1 VVTPSTWTSFGAWK
15 ILDGKSASEPEEYCT
30 AIKDKI
36 KDKKLIDINIKTPE
50 NFGRWFANI
59 TEVYDQMNIAAK
71 KSEQHK
77 LIHRYNES
85 EFVKDIVDK
94 MGKYLINIKE
104 DYTRDCR
111 NRRKWDLARLRSRIE
126 YMQIRGE
133 LHDERD
139 ESSYTL
145 QAKANAANDNS
156 RRNYDD
162 DKYNDQRDIKREE
175 QPRMDGREIIM
186 DHARTGTTFTSTRT
200 GHQTRKGPGPGQGQG
215 KGLEQDQGQGQ

>member
-1 VVTPSTWTSFGAWK
+1 VDKFWSFG
-15 ILDGKSASEPEEYCT
+15 KSLTVNQLQNRRNT

-36 KDKKLIDINIKTPE
+36 KDKKFDDINIKTPE

-77 LIHRYNES
+77 LIHLYNES
-85 EFVKDIVDK
+85 EFVKDIIDK
-94 MGKYLINIKE
+94 IGKYVISTKEVTQE

-145 QAKANAANDNS
+145 QTKAKAVNDNS
-156 RRNYDD
+156 RRNYDN
-162 DKYNDQRDIKREE
+162 DKASTSRRIGLRDSELEKLEGRKEHFILYFIKTNV
-175 QPRMDGREIIM
+175 IC
-186 DHARTGTTFTSTRT
+186 ALRTACVHCAVVG
-200 GHQTRKGPGPGQGQG
+200 GH
-215 KGLEQDQGQGQ
+215 